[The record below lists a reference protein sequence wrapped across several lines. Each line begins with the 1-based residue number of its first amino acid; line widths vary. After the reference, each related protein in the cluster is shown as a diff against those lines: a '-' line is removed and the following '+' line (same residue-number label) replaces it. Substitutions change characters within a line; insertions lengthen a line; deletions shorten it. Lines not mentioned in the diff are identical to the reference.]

1 MTMFATRTKM
11 LMDKKKLNQKDLSKL
26 SKVSESSLCRYLKGE
41 IMPRMD
47 VVANVANALGVSQE
61 YLLGGDNNSNQES
74 PYVETRTVIMRNRGQ
89 LTAEERIELLDLLFG
104 KK

>member
-11 LMDKKKLNQKDLSKL
+11 LMDEKKLNQKDLSKL
-26 SKVSESSLCRYLKGE
+26 SKVSEASLCRYLKGE

-61 YLLGGDNNSNQES
+61 YLLGGESNSNQES

-89 LTAEERIELLDLLFG
+89 LTPEERIELLDLLFG
-104 KK
+104 RK